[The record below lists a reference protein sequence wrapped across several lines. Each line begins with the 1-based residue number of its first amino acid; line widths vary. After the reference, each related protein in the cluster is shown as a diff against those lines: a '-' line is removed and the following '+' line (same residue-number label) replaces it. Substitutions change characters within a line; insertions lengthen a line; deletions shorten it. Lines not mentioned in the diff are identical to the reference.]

1 MPYIPRNPERID
13 LILERLK
20 VAWKK
25 HPDMRLGQL
34 LAVCTESSNIAGVED
49 DDLLAG
55 IERYIKSMPDIG
67 NL

>member
-25 HPDMRLGQL
+25 YPDMRLGQL
-34 LAVCTESSNIAGVED
+34 LAVCTESSNIEGVED

>member
-1 MPYIPRNPERID
+1 MHYIPRNPERID

-25 HPDMRLGQL
+25 YPDMRLGQL

>member
-20 VAWKK
+20 IAWKK
-25 HPDMRLGQL
+25 YPDMRLGQL

-49 DDLLAG
+49 VDLLAG

>member
-1 MPYIPRNPERID
+1 MPYISRNPERID

-25 HPDMRLGQL
+25 YLDMRLGQL

-49 DDLLAG
+49 DGLLAG
-55 IERYIKSMPDIG
+55 IERYIKNMPDIG

>member
-25 HPDMRLGQL
+25 YPDMRLGQL

-49 DDLLAG
+49 VDLLAG

>member
-25 HPDMRLGQL
+25 YPDMRLGQL
-34 LAVCTESSNIAGVED
+34 LAVCTESSNIADVED
-49 DDLLAG
+49 VDLLAG

>member
-20 VAWKK
+20 IAWKK
-25 HPDMRLGQL
+25 YPDMRLGQL
-34 LAVCTESSNIAGVED
+34 LAVCTESSVED
-49 DDLLAG
+49 VDLLAG

>member
-13 LILERLK
+13 KVLERIK

-25 HPDMRLGQL
+25 YPDMRLGQL
-34 LAVCTESSNIAGVED
+34 LVVCAESSNLAGVED

-55 IERYIKSMPDIG
+55 IERYIKIMPDLS

>member
-25 HPDMRLGQL
+25 YPDMQLGQL

>member
-1 MPYIPRNPERID
+1 MKGSVYY
-13 LILERLK
+13 
-20 VAWKK
+20 A
-25 HPDMRLGQL
+25 DMRLGQL

-49 DDLLAG
+49 VDLLAG

>member
-1 MPYIPRNPERID
+1 M
-13 LILERLK
+13 K

-25 HPDMRLGQL
+25 YPDMRLGQL

>member
-25 HPDMRLGQL
+25 YPDMRLGQ
-34 LAVCTESSNIAGVED
+34 AFSSMY
-49 DDLLAG
+49 
-55 IERYIKSMPDIG
+55 RKQ
-67 NL
+67 

>member
-25 HPDMRLGQL
+25 YPAMRLGQL
-34 LAVCTESSNIAGVED
+34 LAVCIESSNIAGVED
-49 DDLLAG
+49 VDLLAG

>member
-25 HPDMRLGQL
+25 YPDMRLGQL
-34 LAVCTESSNIAGVED
+34 LAVCTEISNIAGVED

>member
-25 HPDMRLGQL
+25 YPDMRLGQL
-34 LAVCTESSNIAGVED
+34 LAVCIESSNIAGVED
-49 DDLLAG
+49 VDLLAG

>member
-25 HPDMRLGQL
+25 YPDMRLGQL
-34 LAVCTESSNIAGVED
+34 LVVCTESSNIAGVED

>member
-13 LILERLK
+13 LILEHLK
-20 VAWKK
+20 IAWKK
-25 HPDMRLGQL
+25 YPDMRLGQL

-49 DDLLAG
+49 VDLLAG